1 MFNDIQYSIS
11 SFLCNECGHSAKSKI
26 SLKTH
31 ARKHDTRKFS
41 CDICDKIVI
50 GYNNYNGHKA
60 THKELSCPICWK
72 MIPKNS
78 LTSHK
83 AICSAKAKAEI
94 KCDECE
100 FFSSNNRSLVFYNSK
115 RARMTPPINRIR
127 SPNVSPASS
136 PIELSFSI

>member
-1 MFNDIQYSIS
+1 MD
-11 SFLCNECGHSAKSKI
+11 FLCNECGHSANCKI

-31 ARKHDTRKFS
+31 ARKHDTREFS

-100 FFSSNNRSLVFYNSK
+100 FFSSRADTINLHVEKVHRKFKDPLPYLCNICKKKFALKKVFD
-115 RARMTPPINRIR
+115 
-127 SPNVSPASS
+127 
-136 PIELSFSI
+136 